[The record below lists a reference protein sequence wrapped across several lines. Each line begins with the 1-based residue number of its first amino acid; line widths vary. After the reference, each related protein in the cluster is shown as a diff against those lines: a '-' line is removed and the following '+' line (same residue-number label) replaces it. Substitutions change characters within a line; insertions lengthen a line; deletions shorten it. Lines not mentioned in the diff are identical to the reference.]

1 MTKSEKIATIEFIID
16 RDNLKSKCK
25 DQPLVYRRA
34 YLMTLLRDIGLTY
47 TEIGR
52 LMNRNHAT
60 VIYATRLHDWMVS
73 SRDKIYL
80 AAIDDYVN
88 ELNGDVQQIK
98 KQRDLQKDIMKVK
111 TFSQIKTIQLR
122 IKKGEYGNNVTI

>member
-16 RDNLKSKCK
+16 RDNLKNKCK

-34 YLMTLLRDIGLTY
+34 YLMTLLREIGLTY
-47 TEIGR
+47 QEIGR

-60 VIYATRLHDWMVS
+60 VIYATRLHDWMVT

-88 ELNGDVQQIK
+88 ELNGSVQQIK
-98 KQRDLQKDIMKVK
+98 KQRDIQKDIMKVK
-111 TFSQIKTIQLR
+111 TFSQIKTIQMR
-122 IKKGEYGNNVTI
+122 IKKGEYANS